1 MKSTQ
6 QKLILIAFLL
16 AVLTATLGF
25 MYLRSLEAP
34 QEQAQKVGVLVAA
47 ETIPPRTLI
56 EGSMIK
62 EIEVEDHSLFVNY
75 MNQRE
80 DIVGQYSKETIVE
93 NEGFYREKLVNES
106 HSELSLRIPENH
118 RALSI
123 GVTGGSGV
131 AHLIKAG
138 DFVDVV
144 VYIGEKEDEEEEI
157 INPEMAKMF
166 LQRLEVLAI
175 DKQMNRE
182 EGNNGS
188 EVPGGFLITL
198 SVPVHQVEV
207 LVLAENVGSIGVA
220 LRPLEDED
228 TPDTTGAQWEQL
240 SINHKGIVVEENGEQ
255 ENDADSD
262 NADSQEEVDEDEEE
276 ANAEDIDNAGISE
289 EEETTEEETT
299 EEETTEEDYIYYRVK
314 RGDTLANIAREFY
327 GDFRKYVLIEEA
339 NDIEDRSLIV
349 TGRVLKIPK
358 AE

>member
-16 AVLTATLGF
+16 AVLTASLGF
-25 MYLRSLEAP
+25 MYLNSLEAP
-34 QEQAQKVGVLVAA
+34 RAETEKIRVLVAA

-56 EGSMIK
+56 EESMVK
-62 EIEVEDHSLFVNY
+62 EMEVEENSVFNNY

-80 DIVGQYSKETIVE
+80 GIVGQYSKETILE
-93 NEGFYREKLVNES
+93 NEGFYRERLVDES

-144 VYIGEKEDEEEEI
+144 VYIGEREEEEEKV
-157 INPEMAKMF
+157 NPEMAKMF

-182 EGNNGS
+182 DSSGGS
-188 EVPGGFLITL
+188 EVPGGFLLTL
-198 SVPVHQVEV
+198 AVPVDQVEV
-207 LVLAENVGSIGVA
+207 LVLAENVGSIDVA

-228 TPDTTGAQWEQL
+228 TPDTKGAQWEQL
-240 SINHKGIVVEENGEQ
+240 SLNHKGVFL
-255 ENDADSD
+255 
-262 NADSQEEVDEDEEE
+262 DEDEEAGE
-276 ANAEDIDNAGISE
+276 DREIEDEEAEDEKEDQEGDDSREGNPDGDSDQQGE
-289 EEETTEEETT
+289 TEEEKYT
-299 EEETTEEDYIYYRVK
+299 YYRVK
-314 RGDTLANIAREFY
+314 RGDTLFRIAREVY
-327 GDFRKYVLIEEA
+327 GDHRKYVLIEEA
-339 NDIEDRSLIV
+339 NNIEDRSLIV
-349 TGRVLKIPK
+349 TGRVLKIP
-358 AE
+358 AADE

>member
-16 AVLTATLGF
+16 AVLTASLGF

-34 QEQAQKVGVLVAA
+34 QAETEKVGVLVAA

-62 EIEVEDHSLFVNY
+62 EIEVEHNSLFANY

-93 NEGFYREKLVNES
+93 NEGFYREKLVDES

-144 VYIGEKEDEEEEI
+144 VYIGEREEDEET

-182 EGNNGS
+182 EGSNGS
-188 EVPGGFLITL
+188 EVPGGFLLTL
-198 SVPVHQVEV
+198 AVPVDQVEIM
-207 LVLAENVGSIGVA
+207 VLAENVGSIDVA

-228 TPDTTGAQWEQL
+228 MPDTEGAQWEQL
-240 SINHKGIVVEENGEQ
+240 SINHKGVFLGEDGKAETDQ
-255 ENDADSD
+255 GP
-262 NADSQEEVDEDEEE
+262 EE
-276 ANAEDIDNAGISE
+276 ADSE
-289 EEETTEEETT
+289 EEKGEEEEEDQENSGDEDNTGDSGQEEDSP
-299 EEETTEEDYIYYRVK
+299 EEEYSYYRVK
-314 RGDTLANIAREFY
+314 RGDTLFSIAREVY
-327 GDFRKYVLIEEA
+327 GDHRKYQLIEEA
-339 NDIEDRSLIV
+339 NDIENRSLIV
-349 TGRVLKIPK
+349 TGRVLKIP
-358 AE
+358 AAD

>member
-16 AVLTATLGF
+16 AVLTAALGF
-25 MYLRSLEAP
+25 MHLRSLEAP
-34 QEQAQKVGVLVAA
+34 RAETEKIGILVAA

-56 EGSMIK
+56 EENMIK

-80 DIVGQYSKETIVE
+80 DIVGQYSKETIVA
-93 NEGFYREKLVNES
+93 NEGFYRDKLVDES
-106 HSELSLRIPENH
+106 QSELSLRIPENH

-144 VYIGEKEDEEEEI
+144 VYIAEKEKNEEI
-157 INPEMAKMF
+157 INPQMAKMF

-182 EGNNGS
+182 EGNSGS

-198 SVPVHQVEV
+198 SVPIHQVEV
-207 LVLAENVGSIGVA
+207 LVLAENVGNLDVA
-220 LRPLEDED
+220 LRPLDDENTQD
-228 TPDTTGAQWEQL
+228 TPGALWEQL
-240 SINHKGIVVEENGEQ
+240 SINHSGVLAEE
-255 ENDADSD
+255 DRDKD
-262 NADSQEEVDEDEEE
+262 Y
-276 ANAEDIDNAGISE
+276 SE
-289 EEETTEEETT
+289 EENDENEGENSDQTGESDEISGEGASNNTEQEYT
-299 EEETTEEDYIYYRVK
+299 YYVVK
-314 RGDTLANIAREFY
+314 QGDTLSNIARDIY
-327 GDFRKYVLIEEA
+327 GDYRKYILIQEA
-339 NDIEDRSLIV
+339 NNIEDQSLIN
-349 TGRVLKIPK
+349 TGQVLKIP
-358 AE
+358 AED